1 MKKDILL
8 AIKNDVDIS
17 IEAISAII
25 SATGTSTQKEK
36 LVILKDKIT
45 VMFSDNVDSELFIQ
59 VSKDTMDIL
68 NDKEFD
74 LEFINAEIAIVK
86 LKVTEATTSKLK
98 AAFKETKEALN
109 KQNINTNPEDD
120 VNPEVMGWIKEELDK
135 EFKEEKTGEE
145 EMKTEKENV
154 KIEEDVK
161 TETEQEK
168 TIRELKEKLKDAK
181 DDANKCKTST
191 LMKVGKTTLGV
202 ALLGAAAAGGYYAA
216 KHYAGKNTTIILNNG
231 DEE

>member
-8 AIKNDVDIS
+8 AIKNDIEIS
-17 IEAISAII
+17 MEAISAII
-25 SATGTSTQKEK
+25 SATGTPVQKEK
-36 LVILKDKIT
+36 LVILKDKISI
-45 VMFSDNVDSELFIQ
+45 MFSENVDPDLYIS
-59 VSKDTMDIL
+59 VCKDIMDIL

-74 LEFINAEIAIVK
+74 LEFITSEISIVK
-86 LKVTEATTSKLK
+86 LKVSEATTSKLK
-98 AAFKETKEALN
+98 ATFKETKEKLE
-109 KQNINTNPEDD
+109 KQNIKTNPEDD

-135 EFKEEKTGEE
+135 EFKEEKNGEE
-145 EMKTEKENV
+145 EMKTEK
-154 KIEEDVK
+154 EDVK

-181 DDANKCKTST
+181 DESNKCKTST
-191 LMKVGKTTLGV
+191 LAKVGKVTLGV